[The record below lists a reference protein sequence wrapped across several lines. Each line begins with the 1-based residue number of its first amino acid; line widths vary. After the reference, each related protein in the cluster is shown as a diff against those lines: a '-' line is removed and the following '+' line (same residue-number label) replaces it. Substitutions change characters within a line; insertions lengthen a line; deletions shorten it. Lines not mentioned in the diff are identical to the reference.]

1 MDLLN
6 ITEKSKQEYLM
17 KSNKG
22 FTLIEL
28 LIVIAIISI
37 LAMIAV
43 PAYVGQQTN
52 ATRTES
58 YSNLSSLRLLEE
70 QFFSDNSDYTAAAA
84 DVAAIQVLLPGF
96 KPGADLHFDYKIVK
110 DEDMDGNAQT
120 PCFHATATGILGSRV
135 AGETYDID
143 CNNTKN
149 F

>member
-1 MDLLN
+1 
-6 ITEKSKQEYLM
+6 M

-22 FTLIEL
+22 FTLVEL

-52 ATRTES
+52 ATRTEA

-70 QFFSDNSDYTAAAA
+70 TFFSDNSAYTADAN
-84 DVAAIQVLLPGF
+84 DVAAIKGLLPGF
-96 KPGADLHFDYKIVK
+96 KPGADLHFDYEIVAN
-110 DEDMDGNAQT
+110 EDIDGNAQT
-120 PCFHATATGILGSRV
+120 PCFHATATGIPGSRV

-143 CNNTKN
+143 CNNNTN